1 MHFWKKEVYFFPK
14 MRLYFLMLISPFFI
28 IIICLFVSF
37 FLSVDGRVGEDSDS
51 GIILAIKSRIIIQ
64 SRARCNFR
72 ALYDACSVAN
82 IPRGVLGTRVN
93 PDTCRIS
100 VEGKFDLNPDTW
112 AYDKIWTGLD

>member
-1 MHFWKKEVYFFPK
+1 MHFWKKEVLFLSKNAVIFPNVN
-14 MRLYFLMLISPFFI
+14 FTVFIIIIIIII
-28 IIICLFVSF
+28 IIICLFVCF

-51 GIILAIKSRIIIQ
+51 GIIPAITSRILIQ
-64 SRARCNFR
+64 SRARCKFR

-100 VEGKFDLNPDTW
+100 VDGQIRFESG
-112 AYDKIWTGLD
+112 YVGI